1 MAWTVNK
8 LEPRAKG
15 DRLILDV
22 EFFKD
27 GSLVHRHTFESTGS
41 VGADWPMDGIRR
53 VLTRLT
59 QIEAEKAQITSGPVT
74 VEPEPPPAP
83 SPAPTA
89 ADLARNEFFRRR
101 ELYFQAKRHGEFKP
115 EILNS
120 TKFKALQQWLAD
132 NFKPE
137 YLPLD

>member
-8 LEPRAKG
+8 LEPRVKG

-27 GSLVHRHTFESTGS
+27 GSLVHRHTFETTGS
-41 VGADWPMDGIRR
+41 VGADWPIDEIRR

-59 QIEAEKAQITSGPVT
+59 QIDADRANVTAGPVN
-74 VEPEPPPAP
+74 VEPLPPPTPPPAP
-83 SPAPTA
+83 TA
-89 ADLARNEFFRRR
+89 DELARREFFR
-101 ELYFQAKRHGEFKP
+101 KRQLFMDALRAAEFRP
-115 EILNS
+115 DILNS
-120 TKFKALQQWLAD
+120 TKFKALKQWLAD

-137 YLPLD
+137 YQPLD